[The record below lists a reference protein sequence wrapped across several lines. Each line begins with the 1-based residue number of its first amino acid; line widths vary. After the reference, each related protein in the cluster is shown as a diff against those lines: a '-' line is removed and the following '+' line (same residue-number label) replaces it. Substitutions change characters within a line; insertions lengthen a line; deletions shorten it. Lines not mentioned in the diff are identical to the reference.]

1 MTIYRTAQGR
11 RLDMAQLAAKNEKT
25 RAVGNMN
32 VNARGDTIDS
42 QGKII
47 VPVTRKVGNRY
58 SNTVANPESNRA
70 RSTVRAK
77 PESSPEVDTTPEP
90 VVEEELVESMFDEMT
105 DEDLEFLEPTDEDF
119 EIEEIKAQFAT
130 KDKGAAINFAHILA
144 CAGTP
149 SNRLGLSL
157 FTTSPM

>member
-77 PESSPEVDTTPEP
+77 PESSPEVDTTPAP

-119 EIEEIKAQFAT
+119 EIEEIKAQEIQKA
-130 KDKGAAINFAHILA
+130 KKK
-144 CAGTP
+144 
-149 SNRLGLSL
+149 
-157 FTTSPM
+157 